1 MSNKNILKYITP
13 DKTNLQLVLLS
24 LLLITIPLKPIFGS
38 IAVILFA
45 VVSFSGHYKLQ
56 FKLNKALLLPIA
68 LYVVMVFSLSWTTSF
83 DKTLSGLQKEA
94 SILVL
99 PLAFLFLPKLDKKA
113 SQKVFRAFGFGM
125 TVFGLFA
132 IARAFIR
139 YFESGNQNV
148 FLFNNLVSA
157 EVNAIYVAAFA
168 SFGLFYFINLK
179 NKKPIDFISIY
190 ILAVFVFLLYSK
202 TIFFIDAMILIWFYL
217 KKGTA
222 QKSVKWVTI
231 IMGITFLF
239 LSIIYVPQVRARF
252 KQEYQTAFVDN
263 TIYSEYGKFN
273 KNTDY
278 ITIKKAWTNQE
289 FQPQSYFPGAAF
301 RIFQIRIFKETF
313 QEQNL
318 WFTGLGQDASE
329 ESIKNKHKQYQLF
342 NEYRYFNFHNQY
354 IQVFAEL
361 GVFGFILFVVMML
374 LNLKIALSNNNFLHF
389 VFAFTMIV
397 LFLTESVLCRQRG
410 ILFFITLYCIF
421 NSMGVQKV
429 SRKADKNKLQ
439 LK

>member
-1 MSNKNILKYITP
+1 MSNKNVLKYITS
-13 DKTNLQLVLLS
+13 DKTNLILGLLA

-45 VVSFSGHYKLQ
+45 LISFSGFYKLE
-56 FKLNKALLLPIA
+56 FKLNQTLLLPIA
-68 LYVVMVFSLSWTTSF
+68 LYFVMVLSLFWTTSF
-83 DKTLSGLQKEA
+83 EHTFSGIQKEA
-94 SILVL
+94 SLFVL
-99 PLAFLFLPKLDKKA
+99 PLAFLFLPKFEKKTIY
-113 SQKVFRAFGFGM
+113 KVFRIYSFSM
-125 TVFGLFA
+125 VIFA
-132 IARAFIR
+132 VYSFFRAFIR
-139 YFESGNQNV
+139 YSETGNQNV
-148 FLFNNLVSA
+148 FIFNDLVST
-157 EVNAIYVAAFA
+157 ELNAIYIAAFA
-168 SFGLFYFINLK
+168 SFCLFYFIALK
-179 NKKPIDFISIY
+179 NKKTFDFIAIY

-202 TIFFIDAMILIWFYL
+202 TVFFIDFCILIWYYL

-222 QKSVKWVTI
+222 QNSVKWVTI
-231 IMGITFLF
+231 AMGITFLL
-239 LSIIYVPQVRARF
+239 LSILYVPQVRARF

-289 FQPQSYFPGAAF
+289 FLPQSYFPGTAF
-301 RIFQIRIFKETF
+301 RVFQIRVFKETF

-329 ESIKNKHKQYQLF
+329 QSIKNKHKQYKLF

-361 GVFGFILFVVMML
+361 GVFGFLIFIVMML
-374 LNLKIALSNNNFLHF
+374 LNLKNALQNNNFLHF

-410 ILFFITLYCIF
+410 IVFFIILYCIF
-421 NSMGVQKV
+421 NSIDYKTKEIKV
-429 SRKADKNKLQ
+429 KKK
-439 LK
+439 